1 VESLSISIDGDETT
15 HDRLR
20 GLRCAYR
27 SALAA
32 LRHGAEAG
40 MQVAVNTQINRLN
53 LSLLHHV
60 LDQILVSGCHCWQLM
75 LSAPA
80 GRAADEPEVQ
90 LQPSDLLVLFP
101 TLMELKARCDAHGVT
116 FLPGNNVGYF
126 GPYEHALRG
135 ALRSACNADCSAGRS
150 TLGLEANGD
159 VK

>member
-1 VESLSISIDGDETT
+1 IRARGMACAMVSGGRGIDRDLAERAARAGVESLSISIDGDETT

-20 GLRCAYR
+20 GLRGAYR
-27 SALAA
+27 SALSA

-60 LDQILVSGCHCWQLM
+60 LDQILEAGCHDWQLM
-75 LSAPA
+75 LTVPA

-101 TLMELKARCDAHGVT
+101 T
-116 FLPGNNVGYF
+116 
-126 GPYEHALRG
+126 
-135 ALRSACNADCSAGRS
+135 
-150 TLGLEANGD
+150 
-159 VK
+159 